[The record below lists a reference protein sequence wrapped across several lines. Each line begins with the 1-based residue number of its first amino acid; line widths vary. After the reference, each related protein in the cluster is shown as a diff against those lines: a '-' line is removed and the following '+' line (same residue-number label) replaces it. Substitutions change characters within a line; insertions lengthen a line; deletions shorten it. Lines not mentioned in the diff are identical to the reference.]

1 MIMDEFKAEH
11 RQCDTLFAEAER
23 AVVDGEPERAKQ
35 VFGQFANETIAHM
48 EHEELRIFSK
58 LGAEELSF
66 LEPMR
71 FEHMQIRAL
80 LEKMQQLL
88 EAEDFST
95 FLGWGESFML
105 MLQQHNLKE
114 EQLLYPICERLLSE
128 GSANDKGEMAG
139 CCLKPS

>member
-23 AVVDGEPERAKQ
+23 AVVNGEAELAKKL
-35 VFGQFANETIAHM
+35 FGQFADETIAHM
-48 EHEELRIFSK
+48 EHEEQRVFSK
-58 LGAEELSF
+58 LEAEELSF
-66 LEPMR
+66 LDPMR

-88 EAEDFST
+88 EAEDYST
-95 FLGWGESFML
+95 FLGWGESFMVL
-105 MLQQHNLKE
+105 LQQHNIKE

-128 GSANDKGEMAG
+128 GSSKDETNVAG
-139 CCLKPS
+139 CCLKP